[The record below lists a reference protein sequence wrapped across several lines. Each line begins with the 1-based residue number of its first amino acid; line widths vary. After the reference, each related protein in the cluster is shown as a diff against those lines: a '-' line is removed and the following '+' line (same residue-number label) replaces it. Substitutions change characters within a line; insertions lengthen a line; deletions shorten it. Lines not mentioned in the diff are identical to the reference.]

1 MILGSG
7 LSHLAGL
14 VPVERSAL
22 YGDIG
27 GMRRMGVE
35 GHPGRLSL
43 CRIGGNSLLLFAGR
57 SHLYEGASGVEA
69 GDCVACAAG
78 LGCRRVLI
86 THAAGSLRPDVSPG
100 RWILPAQVIAFPWR
114 VRACGAGSPP
124 GASSRRVW
132 TGPPPAALISPEFSE
147 EIRRAG
153 RTAGV
158 PLHGGV
164 LIWNPGP
171 SYETPA
177 EARAAVL
184 AGADAATMSA
194 LPELEAAGRA
204 GIEAACLSWITNY
217 TANVGAG
224 ATDHR
229 AVLESGPGGASK
241 LLGILEA
248 LPKYRK

>member
-7 LSHLAGL
+7 LSHLEGL
-14 VPVERSAL
+14 VRVERSAG
-22 YGDIG
+22 YRDIR
-27 GMRRMGVE
+27 GMRKTGVE

-57 SHLYEGASGVEA
+57 SHLYEGASSAEA

-86 THAAGSLRPDVSPG
+86 THAAGSLRCDVVPG
-100 RWILPAQVIAFPWR
+100 QWMLPNGVIAFPWN
-114 VRACGAGSPP
+114 VQSCGAGSP
-124 GASSRRVW
+124 SSAPSRCVR
-132 TGPPPAALISPEFSE
+132 PEPSPAARISPEFSE

-153 RTAGV
+153 RAAGV

-164 LIWNPGP
+164 LIYNPGP

-177 EARAAVL
+177 EARAAAL
-184 AGADAATMSA
+184 AGADAATMSV
-194 LPELEAAGRA
+194 LPELVAAGRA
-204 GIEAACLSWITNY
+204 GIEAACLSWITNH
-217 TANVGAG
+217 TANIGAG

-229 AVLESGPGGASK
+229 AVLESGPDGASM
-241 LLGILEA
+241 LLDILEA
-248 LPKYRK
+248 LPEYRI